1 MGESVQA
8 VRGSQVTS
16 DLPQRGSPNPCTSG
30 VVRYRRYNHYN
41 HDIIPRSN
49 LVEHGAVEK
58 MQVNCWVS
66 GEAGERLK
74 ALAKMQNVSYGQ
86 LLTAL
91 LLEQPIAV
99 QDWQTA
105 VSDLIQRISKIE
117 ASLSVLQLLQ
127 GGDELRELIARQ
139 DVRLN
144 AIETAIMSGLTEG
157 SEKVR
162 VRIGSAENEAVEA
175 NGDRLSHQA
184 DHPLPTAQEFN
195 QDKDQFRAAAVELY
209 QQGETNSAEILRILT
224 KQGYRNLE
232 GKGYYRNDVAV
243 AIKKARTAGLVE

>member
-1 MGESVQA
+1 
-8 VRGSQVTS
+8 
-16 DLPQRGSPNPCTSG
+16 
-30 VVRYRRYNHYN
+30 
-41 HDIIPRSN
+41 
-49 LVEHGAVEK
+49 VEK

-127 GGDELRELIARQ
+127 GGDELRGLIADQ

-144 AIETAIMSGLTEG
+144 RIEQAIMSGLG
-157 SEKVR
+157 GRDAKVR
-162 VRIGSAENEAVEA
+162 VTVQAVENEAVEA
-175 NGDRLSHQA
+175 DSDASFHQA
-184 DHPLPTAQEFN
+184 DSLPLPPQEFN

>member
-1 MGESVQA
+1 MSDRLVQVNVRIAENSAVRLKQLAESAGLKLGAFVERLITAYSDDSKLLHNDSNAGSWESVA
-8 VRGSQVTS
+8 
-16 DLPQRGSPNPCTSG
+16 
-30 VVRYRRYNHYN
+30 
-41 HDIIPRSN
+41 
-49 LVEHGAVEK
+49 
-58 MQVNCWVS
+58 
-66 GEAGERLK
+66 
-74 ALAKMQNVSYGQ
+74 
-86 LLTAL
+86 
-91 LLEQPIAV
+91 
-99 QDWQTA
+99 
-105 VSDLIQRISKIE
+105 
-117 ASLSVLQLLQ
+117 
-127 GGDELRELIARQ
+127 DELRELIARQ

-144 AIETAIMSGLTEG
+144 AVETAIMSGLTEG

-175 NGDRLSHQA
+175 NDDRLSHQA

>member
-1 MGESVQA
+1 M
-8 VRGSQVTS
+8 
-16 DLPQRGSPNPCTSG
+16 
-30 VVRYRRYNHYN
+30 
-41 HDIIPRSN
+41 
-49 LVEHGAVEK
+49 EK

-66 GEAGERLK
+66 GEAGERMK

-144 AIETAIMSGLTEG
+144 AVETAIMSGLTEG

-175 NGDRLSHQA
+175 NDDRLSHQA
-184 DHPLPTAQEFN
+184 DSLPTAHEFN
-195 QDKDQFRAAAVELY
+195 QDKAQFDAACVELY
-209 QQGETNSAEILRILT
+209 RSGVTGYQEIADILT
-224 KQGYRNLE
+224 EKGYRNSR
-232 GKGYYRNDVAV
+232 GTSYWRDGV
-243 AIKKARTAGLVE
+243 KKIIARAKEAGLVG